1 MYYSEGN
8 AVNEGKEMV
17 QMLPTGMEVLNIEY
31 QNEDREQIYGIGWIT
46 KISMLKELSRYG
58 TI

>member
-1 MYYSEGN
+1 MYYSERN

-31 QNEDREQIYGIGWIT
+31 WGKDGEQIYDIGLIT
-46 KISMLKELSRYG
+46 KISMLKELSIYG
-58 TI
+58 II